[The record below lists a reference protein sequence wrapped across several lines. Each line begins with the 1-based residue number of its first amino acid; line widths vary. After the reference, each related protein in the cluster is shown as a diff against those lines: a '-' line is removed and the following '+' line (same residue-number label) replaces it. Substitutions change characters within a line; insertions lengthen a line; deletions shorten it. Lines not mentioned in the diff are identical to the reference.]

1 MQIIQSIRDKGA
13 AITVSVI
20 VLCLIGFVLMDAK
33 QGNSRMFGSA
43 STSLGKVNGEA
54 ILLSDFNK
62 KMTQAESQEEQR
74 SGQRPT
80 GSKINQI
87 RDQVWNQA
95 VAEKIFYSEAEK
107 LGISFTAKELSAIL
121 LSNDQVN
128 PFLQEQGM
136 IDPATGK
143 LDINKAQEALR
154 NIKKFKGE
162 QKEAVNAQVI
172 EPLKLTTTVA
182 KYSGL
187 INASA
192 YYPAWMQ
199 EKEKAEVKNFANIS
213 YVAVTYSEI
222 SDSAVKVTDADIN
235 EYVKKNKELFKQ
247 EAGRKISYIT
257 FSQLASADDSMKIKQ
272 QVEGLKASF
281 AADTNAKAFVA
292 RNTSVTDY
300 NDNFLPKSKIQS
312 SQVDTIVTYPLG
324 TVVGPY
330 VDGSTYVLAKV
341 IGTKQ
346 LPDSVKARHIL
357 IPTNDPKT
365 GAPVNADS
373 TAKKLADSILNA
385 IKGGA
390 DFAALAA
397 KYSSD
402 GSKDKGGDLGTFG
415 YGAMVPEF
423 NDFTFNKTV
432 GSKEVVR
439 TQFGYHVIEIMN
451 QTNFKPAY
459 KIAFVAKDITPSD
472 ATINNASLQ
481 ATKASAQKDAAALSK
496 YASANGLKM
505 IQGTTIIKENDF
517 SIGGLQDA
525 RQLVR
530 WAFEA
535 KKGAISEPFNIDDQ
549 FVIAVVDKI
558 EEEGQQ
564 DAVTARSGAEV
575 IIRNQKKAA
584 IILTK
589 LGATPTLESAATA
602 YQKQVI
608 QAGAD
613 SALTLNAQIINGL
626 GMEPKVLGA
635 SFNKDYLT
643 KPSPAI
649 EGTMG
654 VYVLKVNS
662 VSQKPADAPDV
673 ASQQATSRLSAI
685 RSQTNN
691 WYEGL
696 KKQATIKDT
705 RSKVF

>member
-365 GAPVNADS
+365 GAAVNADS

-673 ASQQATSRLSAI
+673 VAQQATSRLSAI

>member
-43 STSLGKVNGEA
+43 STSVGKVNGEA

-62 KMTQAESQEEQR
+62 KMKQAETQEEQR

-80 GSKINQI
+80 GTKINQM
-87 RDQVWNQA
+87 REQVWNQV

-121 LSNDQVN
+121 LSNDQAN
-128 PFLQEQGM
+128 PFMQEQGM
-136 IDPATGK
+136 VDPATGK
-143 LDINKAQEALR
+143 LDITKAQEALR

-192 YYPAWMQ
+192 YYPTWMQ
-199 EKEKAEVKNFANIS
+199 QKETAAAKNFASIS

-222 SDSAVKVTDADIN
+222 SDSTVKVTDADIN

-257 FSQLASADDSMKIKQ
+257 FSQLASADDSLKIKQ
-272 QVEGLKASF
+272 QVENLKASF
-281 AADTNAKAFVA
+281 AADTNAMAFVA
-292 RNTSVTDY
+292 RNTSVIDF

-312 SQVDTIVTYPLG
+312 SQVDTIVTYPIG

-346 LPDSVKARHIL
+346 LPDSVRARHIL
-357 IPTNDPKT
+357 IPTNDPQT

-373 TAKKLADSILNA
+373 TAKKLADSIFNA

-423 NDFTFNKTV
+423 NDFTFNKPV

-481 ATKASAQKDAAALSK
+481 ATKASAEKDAASLSK

-505 IQGTTIIKENDF
+505 IQSTTIVKENDF

-549 FVIAVVDKI
+549 FVVAIIDKI

-564 DAVTARSGAEV
+564 DAATARTGAEV

-584 IILTK
+584 IIKTK
-589 LGATPTLESAATA
+589 LGATPTLESAAAA
-602 YQKQVI
+602 YQKQII

-626 GMEPKVLGA
+626 GMEPKVIGA

-643 KPSPAI
+643 KTSPAI

-662 VSQKPADAPDV
+662 VSQKSADAPDV
-673 ASQQATSRLSAI
+673 AAQQVTSRLSAI

>member
-107 LGISFTAKELSAIL
+107 LGISFTAKELSSIL

-192 YYPAWMQ
+192 YYPVWMQ

-222 SDSAVKVTDADIN
+222 SDSTVKVTDADIN

-312 SQVDTIVTYPLG
+312 SQVDTIVTYPVG

-365 GAPVNADS
+365 GAAVNADS
-373 TAKKLADSILNA
+373 TAKKLADSILSA

-423 NDFTFNKTV
+423 NDFTFNKPV

-589 LGATPTLESAATA
+589 LGSTPTLESAATA

-673 ASQQATSRLSAI
+673 AAQQATSRLSAI

>member
-43 STSLGKVNGEA
+43 STSVGKVNGEA
-54 ILLSDFNK
+54 ILLTDFNK
-62 KMTQAESQEEQR
+62 KMNQAESQEEQR

-80 GSKINQI
+80 GTKINQM
-87 RDQVWNQA
+87 REQVWNQV

-121 LSNDQVN
+121 LSNDQGN
-128 PFLQEQGM
+128 PFMQEQGM
-136 IDPATGK
+136 VDPATGK

-162 QKEAVNAQVI
+162 QKEAVNMQVI

-192 YYPAWMQ
+192 YYPTWMQ
-199 EKEKAEVKNFANIS
+199 EKEKAEAKKFATIS

-235 EYVKKNKELFKQ
+235 AYVNKHKELFKQ

-272 QVEGLKASF
+272 QVESLKAAF

-292 RNTSVTDY
+292 RNTSVIDF

-312 SQVDTIVTYPLG
+312 SQVDTIVTHSVG

-346 LPDSVKARHIL
+346 LPDSVRARHIL
-357 IPTNDPKT
+357 IPTNDPQT

-373 TAKKLADSILNA
+373 TAKKLADSIFNA

-423 NDFTFNKTV
+423 NDFTFNKPV

-439 TQFGYHVIEIMN
+439 TQFGYHIIEIMN

-481 ATKASAQKDAAALSK
+481 ATKASAEKDAAALSK
-496 YASANGLKM
+496 YAAANGLKM
-505 IQGTTIIKENDF
+505 VQSTTIIKENDF
-517 SIGGLQDA
+517 SIGALQDA

-530 WAFEA
+530 WAFES

-549 FVIAVVDKI
+549 FVVAVIDKI

-564 DAVTARSGAEV
+564 DAATARTGAEV

-584 IILTK
+584 IIQTK
-589 LGATPTLESAATA
+589 LGATPTLESAAAA
-602 YQKQVI
+602 YKKQVV

-613 SALTLNAQIINGL
+613 STLTFNAQIINGL
-626 GMEPKVLGA
+626 GQEPKVIGA
-635 SFNKDYLT
+635 SFNKDYLV

-649 EGTMG
+649 EGSMG

-662 VSQKPADAPDV
+662 VNQKPADAP
-673 ASQQATSRLSAI
+673 AMEAQQATSRLSAI

>member
-365 GAPVNADS
+365 GAAVNADS

-662 VSQKPADAPDV
+662 VSQKPADTPDV
-673 ASQQATSRLSAI
+673 VAQQATSRLSAI

>member
-662 VSQKPADAPDV
+662 VSQKPADTPDV
-673 ASQQATSRLSAI
+673 VAQQATSRLSAI